1 MSGNPEDIETEKAK
15 IRARLEK
22 YVQRGWVRFN
32 PDKER
37 VEEIIHGLAVR
48 KVKYG
53 YAYCPC
59 RIVTG
64 DKAKDVK
71 TICPCA
77 YHKQEIAEHGKCIC
91 ELFVKK
97 NNE

>member
-1 MSGNPEDIETEKAK
+1 VPDKPFDHDAEKAK
-15 IRARLEK
+15 IRARLER
-22 YVQRGWVRFN
+22 YAARSPFRLN
-32 PDKER
+32 PDTAR
-37 VEEIIHGLAVR
+37 VEEIIEGLAVR
-48 KVKYG
+48 KGKHG

-77 YHKQEIAEHGKCIC
+77 YHKQEIAEQGRCVC
-91 ELFVKK
+91 ELFVRKD
-97 NNE
+97 